1 MEKLQRLAS
10 TITQIYVDNLKAETG
25 ETLVTYNGITG
36 KVTPELLAAG
46 LFDNAVFAVKAD
58 GEEIDVEGKA
68 YDLLSP
74 LINLSTKP
82 YSLTEQAYKLIN
94 FLNVQALKAGSTLS
108 TLSVVH

>member
-10 TITQIYVDNLKAETG
+10 TIAQIYVDNLKAETG
-25 ETLVTYNGITG
+25 EILVTYNGITG

-82 YSLTEQAYKLIN
+82 YSLTGQAYKLIN